1 MTGES
6 LIRRLGKSV
15 LGLLLVPA
23 ALIAQERATPE
34 KAQALVARAIALYDD
49 AGRDAAFAA
58 IEDKNGDFVD
68 HDLYV
73 FVYGPGRTI
82 VAHGNNTSLL
92 GTVADTLI
100 DVDGVPFGSMFMNE
114 ATEKGTWIDYKW
126 HDPVTREDLPKSSW
140 VVRHDGY
147 VFGAGIYKP

>member
-1 MTGES
+1 MKIVSIGR
-6 LIRRLGKSV
+6 LIVIV
-15 LGLLLVPA
+15 LSLLLVPA
-23 ALIAQERATPE
+23 LLTAQERGTAAE
-34 KAQALVARAIALYDD
+34 AQALVARATALYDE

-58 IEDKNGDFVD
+58 IEDPDGDFVD

-82 VAHGNNTSLL
+82 VAHGSNRALVGL
-92 GTVADTLI
+92 VADTLI
-100 DVDGVPFGSMFMNE
+100 DVDGVPFGAMFMNE
-114 ATEKGTWIDYKW
+114 ATESGTWVDYKW

-147 VFGAGIYKP
+147 IFGSGIYKP